1 MAIGGPW
8 RDVPGD
14 DSRHHCST
22 AAARRLVPI
31 GDVEHGRLSSV
42 CPRKI
47 KRLGGKIRAVV
58 YCMYKSENEYKKPLR
73 CHDCCTLIAS
83 PEFNLPPLRK

>member
-1 MAIGGPW
+1 MTAVTIAPQQQLE
-8 RDVPGD
+8 DV
-14 DSRHHCST
+14 
-22 AAARRLVPI
+22 VPI
-31 GDVEHGRLSSV
+31 GDVEHGRFSSV